1 MLIAYRVMTQTEI
14 DAATLKYSKLVGK
27 LLGDCSKTKGFY
39 PCLELIKK
47 ADDKKEFSFGKR
59 GFGTDFMHGFVQ
71 GFTGTLQ
78 AAKPILEMVLPY
90 I

>member
-1 MLIAYRVMTQTEI
+1 MTQTEI
-14 DAATLKYSKLVGK
+14 DAATIRYSKLVGK

-39 PCLELIKK
+39 HCLDLIKK
-47 ADDKKEFSFGKR
+47 ADDEREFSFRKR
-59 GFGTDFMHGFVQ
+59 GFGTDFMNGFVK
-71 GFTGTLQ
+71 GFTGTFQ